1 MNRINLT
8 DDFSMSRLAQGFWR
22 LADWDLNS
30 EERLEFI
37 EELLEIGIT
46 TFDHADIYGD
56 YRCEELF
63 GEALALK
70 PKLRAEMELVSKCGI
85 KLISEN
91 RPQHEIK
98 SYDTSKEHII
108 GSVNNSLDKLQTDY
122 LDLLLIHR
130 PDPLMDPD
138 EVATAFKQLKQSGKV
153 NHFGV
158 SNFTPAQFEMLNS
171 KLNFPLVTNQIEI
184 SVMSLDNFANGTL
197 EKCQERDVAPMAW
210 SPLAGGR
217 IFTEETEQAQRI
229 RATLNEIK
237 EEVKADSIAQVS
249 YAWLL
254 NHPANIVPIVGSG
267 KLKRVEEAVEA
278 TSIELTREQWFKIWQ
293 SSTGHEVA

>member
-1 MNRINLT
+1 
-8 DDFSMSRLAQGFWR
+8 
-22 LADWDLNS
+22 
-30 EERLEFI
+30 
-37 EELLEIGIT
+37 
-46 TFDHADIYGD
+46 
-56 YRCEELF
+56 
-63 GEALALK
+63 
-70 PKLRAEMELVSKCGI
+70 
-85 KLISEN
+85 
-91 RPQHEIK
+91 
-98 SYDTSKEHII
+98 
-108 GSVNNSLDKLQTDY
+108 

-138 EVATAFKQLKQSGKV
+138 EVATAFEELKDSGKV
-153 NHFGV
+153 RHFGV

-171 KLNFPLVTNQIEI
+171 KLDFSLVINQIEI
-184 SVMSLDNFANGTL
+184 SVMSLDNFSNGAL

-237 EEVKADSIAQVS
+237 EEVNADSIAQVS

-254 NHPANIVPIVGSG
+254 NHPADIVPIVGSG
-267 KLKRVEEAVEA
+267 KLERVEEAVDA
-278 TSIELTREQWFKIWQ
+278 TAIDLTREQWFKIWQ